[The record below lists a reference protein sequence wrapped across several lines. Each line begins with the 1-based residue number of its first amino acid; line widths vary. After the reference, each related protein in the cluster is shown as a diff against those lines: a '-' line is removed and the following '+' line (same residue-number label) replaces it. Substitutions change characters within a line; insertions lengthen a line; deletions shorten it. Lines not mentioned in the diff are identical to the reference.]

1 MNRFRLYKKIYRTDH
16 VIVGGRVDCSEI
28 KNRLHDEMLVDQ
40 ALAKLYTEC
49 PTKFPC
55 ENKNEK
61 HYLLN
66 DGWEI
71 LHRFLLTCDIIKH
84 NPARAF
90 KYINWLIGGLR
101 NLKSDREFYMDPTK
115 INH

>member
-1 MNRFRLYKKIYRTDH
+1 MNKFKLYKKIYHDDY
-16 VIVGGRVDCSEI
+16 VVVGSRVDRSEI

-49 PTKFPC
+49 PTKFPG

-66 DGWEI
+66 EGWEI
-71 LHRFLLTCDIIKH
+71 LHRFLVTCDIIKSY
-84 NPARAF
+84 PAKTF
-90 KYINWLIGGLR
+90 KYINLLIRSLR
-101 NLKSDREFYMDPTK
+101 RLKSDREFYMDPTK
-115 INH
+115 INR